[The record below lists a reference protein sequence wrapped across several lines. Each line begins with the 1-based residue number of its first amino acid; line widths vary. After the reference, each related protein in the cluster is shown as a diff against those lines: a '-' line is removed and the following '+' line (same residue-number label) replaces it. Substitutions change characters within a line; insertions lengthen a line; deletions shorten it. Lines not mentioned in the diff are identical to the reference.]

1 VDWILVALIAG
12 AAFWV
17 GSALG
22 FANGVRAGL
31 DEAVVKR
38 RLDELR

>member
-1 VDWILVALIAG
+1 VDWLVVALIAG
-12 AAFWV
+12 LAFWL

-22 FANGVRAGL
+22 FGQGVKAGL